1 MSMITIDVPNLDG
14 EIDAEQLIEFAR
26 HLHLLAHYSNCKA
39 SAMVSREVGM
49 INAAIRFEKM
59 CDNAYRELPQKWRW

>member
-1 MSMITIDVPNLDG
+1 MIVIDVPNLDG

-26 HLHLLAHYSNCKA
+26 HLHLLAHYANCKA

-49 INAAIRFEKM
+49 IVPAIRFEKM
-59 CDNAYRELPQKWRW
+59 CDSVYGELPKEWRW